1 MLKTIIFFLFGC
13 SFYLGQSNGMSILAL
28 KDGTKTTSTSG
39 EGSGTQGTGTS
50 TQQQQQQQ
58 QQLINEINELK
69 VYLNQSNLNMF
80 LSQQDKK
87 FSKYRIYD
95 ISGNLK
101 REQVISATNTYTVD
115 ISNLSSG
122 NYLVIVNEAL
132 SNTGISRSFI
142 KP

>member
-13 SFYLGQSNGMSILAL
+13 SFYLGQSNGISILAL

-58 QQLINEINELK
+58 LINEINELK
-69 VYLNQSNLNMF
+69 VYLDQSNLNMF

-101 REQVISATNTYTVD
+101 REQVIPATNTYTVN

-122 NYLVIVNEAL
+122 NYLVIVNETQ

>member
-13 SFYLGQSNGMSILAL
+13 SFYLGQSNGISILAL

-50 TQQQQQQQ
+50 TLQQQQ

-69 VYLNQSNLNMF
+69 VYLDQSNLNMF

-101 REQVISATNTYTVD
+101 REQIISATNTYTVD

-132 SNTGISRSFI
+132 SNTGISKSFI

>member
-50 TQQQQQQQ
+50 TQQQQQQ
-58 QQLINEINELK
+58 LINEINELK
-69 VYLNQSNLNMF
+69 VYLDQSNLNMF

-101 REQVISATNTYTVD
+101 REQIISATNTYTVD

-132 SNTGISRSFI
+132 SNTGISKSFI

>member
-58 QQLINEINELK
+58 LINEIYELK
-69 VYLNQSNLNMF
+69 VYLDQSNLNMF

-101 REQVISATNTYTVD
+101 REQIISATNTYTVD
-115 ISNLSSG
+115 ISNLSFG

-132 SNTGISRSFI
+132 SNTGISKSFI

>member
-58 QQLINEINELK
+58 LINEINELK
-69 VYLNQSNLNMF
+69 VYLDQSNLNMF

-101 REQVISATNTYTVD
+101 REQIISATNTYTVD

-132 SNTGISRSFI
+132 SNTGISKSVI

>member
-13 SFYLGQSNGMSILAL
+13 SFYLGQSNGISILAL

-50 TQQQQQQQ
+50 TQQQQQQE
-58 QQLINEINELK
+58 LINEINELK
-69 VYLNQSNLNMF
+69 VYLDQSNLNMF

-101 REQVISATNTYTVD
+101 REQIISATNTYTVD

-132 SNTGISRSFI
+132 SNTGISKSFI

>member
-13 SFYLGQSNGMSILAL
+13 SFYLGQSNGISILAL

-50 TQQQQQQQ
+50 TQQQQQQE
-58 QQLINEINELK
+58 LINEINELK
-69 VYLNQSNLNMF
+69 VCLDQSNLNMF

-101 REQVISATNTYTVD
+101 REQIISATNTYTVD

-132 SNTGISRSFI
+132 SNTGISKSFI

>member
-58 QQLINEINELK
+58 QLINELK

>member
-50 TQQQQQQQ
+50 TQQQQQQE
-58 QQLINEINELK
+58 LINEINELK
-69 VYLNQSNLNMF
+69 VYLDQSNLNMF

-101 REQVISATNTYTVD
+101 REQIISATNTYTVD

-132 SNTGISRSFI
+132 SNTGISKSFI

>member
-50 TQQQQQQQ
+50 TLQQQQ

-69 VYLNQSNLNMF
+69 VYLDQSNLNMF

-101 REQVISATNTYTVD
+101 REQIISATNTYTVD

-132 SNTGISRSFI
+132 SNTGISKSFI

>member
-13 SFYLGQSNGMSILAL
+13 SFYLGQSNGISILAL

-58 QQLINEINELK
+58 LINEINELK
-69 VYLNQSNLNMF
+69 VYLDQSNLNMF

-101 REQVISATNTYTVD
+101 REQIISATNTYTVD

-132 SNTGISRSFI
+132 SNTGISKSFI